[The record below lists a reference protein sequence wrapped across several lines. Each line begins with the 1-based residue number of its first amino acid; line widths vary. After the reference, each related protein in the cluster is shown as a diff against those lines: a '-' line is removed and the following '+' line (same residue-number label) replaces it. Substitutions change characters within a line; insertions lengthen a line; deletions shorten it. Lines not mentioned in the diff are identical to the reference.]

1 MKYLKKFENTSATGG
16 NAGAITG
23 GEVYS
28 MPVGNSSD
36 VTPNSIKKN
45 TGGSIGMDKDVLT
58 KVKLKKIKKKKFK
71 KRKKKKLEDNQ
82 KIMNWDLYLNTLIF
96 GKNNI

>member
-16 NAGAITG
+16 NGGAIIG

-28 MPVGNSSD
+28 MPVGNSSEL
-36 VTPNSIKKN
+36 TPNSIKRN
-45 TGGSIGMDKDVLT
+45 TGGSLDLDKDILT
-58 KVKLKKIKKKKFK
+58 KVNLKKIKRKKFK
-71 KRKKKKLEDNQ
+71 KRKQNIENKQ